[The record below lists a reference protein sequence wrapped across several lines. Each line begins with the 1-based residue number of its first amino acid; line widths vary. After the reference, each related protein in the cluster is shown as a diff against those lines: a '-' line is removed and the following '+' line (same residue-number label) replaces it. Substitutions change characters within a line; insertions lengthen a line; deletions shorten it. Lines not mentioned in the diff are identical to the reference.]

1 MSDTFD
7 LGKLLLTDEKLAEL
21 EKVRRKKTIIP
32 AAAAKLEQGRKRKR
46 SRQFVKV
53 PMSWVDCLSLVSAR
67 HAGCAYR
74 IALALLRRQ
83 WERRTNTFTLSN
95 KVVTEMGSSRRTKW
109 RVLGELELLGLIKI
123 ERRLKRSP
131 VVTIVSANP

>member
-1 MSDTFD
+1 MPDIFD
-7 LGKLLLTDEKLAEL
+7 LKELLLTDEKLTEL
-21 EKVRRKKTIIP
+21 KKARGKTIIP
-32 AAAAKLEQGRKRKR
+32 AASAELEREQKRKR
-46 SRQFVKV
+46 SRQFVIV

-95 KVVTEMGSSRRTKW
+95 KVVTEMGLSRRTKW
-109 RVLGELELLGLIKI
+109 RVLRELELLGLIKI